1 MLDIKWIRENP
12 AAFDAAME
20 KRNNN
25 TRAETLLRI
34 DEEIRKKTFLMQELQ
49 SQRNKIAK
57 DIAEIKI
64 KGGGIINQ
72 ILLQSEAFSAK
83 VRLSTNSRPYNL
95 MNESQ
100 KIQKDKDLNTV
111 QSNEEKEKQLS
122 KFEESKKISL
132 QIDSLKIDIS
142 LLNEE
147 LNQFLSLNPNIT
159 HETVPVGRDEEE
171 NIEIERFGKI
181 KNFDFLP
188 KTHFDLGEKL
198 KMLDFEQSAVI
209 SGARFSTLSANLAK
223 LERALSNFMLDI
235 AGEFGFTEI
244 SPPNLVKSEA
254 MFGSGQLPKFAED
267 AFSID
272 NGDYWLIPTSEVSL
286 VNLAAKKILSE
297 DELPLRFTAYTPCFR
312 REAGSAGRDTRGMI
326 RQHQFKKVEL
336 VSITL
341 PEESEAEHEKMTN
354 IACEVLKRLE
364 LPFRKI
370 LLCTGD
376 MGFCSQKTYDLEV
389 WLPSQAKYRE
399 ISSCSNCGDFQAR
412 RMNAKYKSKK
422 DGKNYFVH
430 TLNGSSLAVGRTIVA
445 ILENYQNEDGSI
457 NIPEALLSYMGGVKK
472 IS

>member
-12 AAFDAAME
+12 AAFDAAMD

-34 DEEIRKKTFLMQELQ
+34 DEEIRKKTFFIQELQ

-57 DIAEIKI
+57 NIAEIK
-64 KGGGIINQ
+64 KSGGSVD
-72 ILLQSEAFSAK
+72 LL
-83 VRLSTNSRPYNL
+83 L
-95 MNESQ
+95 
-100 KIQKDKDLNTV
+100 
-111 QSNEEKEKQLS
+111 
-122 KFEESKKISL
+122 EESKKVNKNLSNIE
-132 QIDSLKIDIS
+132 
-142 LLNEE
+142 NEINSDNRLE
-147 LNQFLSLNPNIT
+147 EILAITPNAPNSS
-159 HETVPVGRDEEE
+159 VPIGKDEND

-188 KTHFDLGEKL
+188 KTHFDLGENL

-472 IS
+472 LEIFTKF

>member
-12 AAFDAAME
+12 EAFDSAME
-20 KRNNN
+20 KRNNDTKSAN
-25 TRAETLLRI
+25 ILQI
-34 DEEIRKKTFLMQELQ
+34 DEEKRNKTFLIQELQ

-57 DIAEIKI
+57 DIAMAKKAGE
-64 KGGGIINQ
+64 
-72 ILLQSEAFSAK
+72 SADA
-83 VRLSTNSRPYNL
+83 L
-95 MNESQ
+95 
-100 KIQKDKDLNTV
+100 
-111 QSNEEKEKQLS
+111 
-122 KFEESKKISL
+122 FEESKNVNKKLAEIESDNSADNKL
-132 QIDSLKIDIS
+132 ND
-142 LLNEE
+142 LLATI
-147 LNQFLSLNPNIT
+147 PNIPNS
-159 HETVPVGRDEEE
+159 TVPVGKDE
-171 NIEIERFGKI
+171 NDNVEIEKFGT
-181 KNFDFLP
+181 P
-188 KTHFDLGEKL
+188 KEFSFEPKSHFDLGENL

-209 SGARFSTLSANLAK
+209 SGARFSTLSSGLAK

-254 MFGSGQLPKFAED
+254 MFGSGQLPKFADD
-267 AFSID
+267 AFAID
-272 NGDYWLIPTSEVSL
+272 NGDYWLIPTAEVSL

-336 VSITL
+336 VSIVA

-354 IACEVLKRLE
+354 TACEVLKRLE
-364 LPFRKI
+364 LPFRKM

-376 MGFCSQKTYDLEV
+376 MGFGAQKTYDLEV
-389 WLPSQAKYRE
+389 WLPSQNKYRE

-412 RMNAKYKSKK
+412 RMNSKFKSKI
-422 DGKNYFVH
+422 DGKNYFTH

-457 NIPEALLSYMGGVKK
+457 TVPKALVSYMGGLKS
-472 IS
+472 ISLQ

>member
-12 AAFDAAME
+12 TAFDAAME
-20 KRNNN
+20 KRNND

-34 DEEIRKKTFLMQELQ
+34 DEEIRKKTFFIQELQ

-57 DIAEIKI
+57 NIAEIK
-64 KGGGIINQ
+64 KSGGSVD
-72 ILLQSEAFSAK
+72 LL
-83 VRLSTNSRPYNL
+83 L
-95 MNESQ
+95 
-100 KIQKDKDLNTV
+100 
-111 QSNEEKEKQLS
+111 
-122 KFEESKKISL
+122 EESKKVNKNLSNIE
-132 QIDSLKIDIS
+132 
-142 LLNEE
+142 NEINSDNRLE
-147 LNQFLSLNPNIT
+147 EILAITPNAPNSS
-159 HETVPVGRDEEE
+159 VPIGKDEND

-181 KNFDFLP
+181 KIFDFLP
-188 KTHFDLGEKL
+188 KTHFDLGENL

-472 IS
+472 LETFTKF